1 MELSHDVFVMFKEY
15 SSTTACWL
23 LKLKDID
30 MPVSKYAW
38 NNYQKPQLYFSIEFL
53 SFKSSFSVLK

>member
-23 LKLKDID
+23 LKWKDID

-38 NNYQKPQLYFSIEFL
+38 NNYQKPQLYFSI
-53 SFKSSFSVLK
+53 